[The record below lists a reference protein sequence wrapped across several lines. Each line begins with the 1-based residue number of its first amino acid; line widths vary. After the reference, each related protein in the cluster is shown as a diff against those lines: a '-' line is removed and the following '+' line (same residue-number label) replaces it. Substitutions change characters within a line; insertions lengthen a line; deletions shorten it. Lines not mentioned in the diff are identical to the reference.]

1 MEMFVCECLDN
12 PYNDV
17 LRVQK
22 KANQKTPTFPVE
34 AFFLA
39 THLQQIL
46 LKMLYVLKT
55 NEL

>member
-22 KANQKTPTFPVE
+22 KANQKTPTFPVA